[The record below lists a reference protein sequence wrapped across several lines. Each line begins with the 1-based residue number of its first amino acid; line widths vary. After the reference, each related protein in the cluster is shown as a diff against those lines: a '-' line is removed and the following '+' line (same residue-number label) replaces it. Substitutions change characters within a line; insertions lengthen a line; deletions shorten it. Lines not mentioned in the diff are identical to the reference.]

1 MVLDALK
8 EAIID
13 KTLEPG
19 RRLSEAELA
28 EALHV
33 SKTPVREALL
43 RLRYIGLVVPSDRG
57 VKVIMPAT
65 STIRYA
71 YELRAG
77 IERTA
82 ASLAAER
89 ASDDDIERIAALA
102 NDSLVCARDGDGDG
116 FRRHDLAFHTAI
128 AQAARNPMLVS
139 THADVLVLT
148 RALRERDVPCAGDSV
163 ICAEEHTAIAR
174 SLGDRD
180 GETASRCAY
189 EHIGH
194 VMRIVLATMHSRA
207 TTSQDTGS
215 RAETIKAALTGRAV
229 EQRR

>member
-1 MVLDALK
+1 MSSLKPLDFRPGNLTDMVLDALK
-8 EAIID
+8 DAIID
-13 KTLEPG
+13 QTLEPG

-43 RLRYIGLVVPSDRG
+43 RLRYIGLVVPGDRG
-57 VKVIMPAT
+57 VKVILPAT

-82 ASLAAER
+82 AALAAER

-102 NDSLVCARDGDGDG
+102 ADSLACARDGDGDG
-116 FRRHDLAFHTAI
+116 FRRDDLAFHTAI
-128 AQAARNPMLVS
+128 AQAARNPMLAS
-139 THADVLVLT
+139 AHADVLVLT
-148 RALRERDVPCAGDSV
+148 RALRERDVPPTGDSV
-163 ICAEEHTAIAR
+163 ICAEEHVAVAKA
-174 SLGDRD
+174 LAGHD
-180 GETASRCAY
+180 GEAASRGLY

-194 VMRIVLATMHSRA
+194 VMRIVLATMADRP
-207 TTSQDTGS
+207 
-215 RAETIKAALTGRAV
+215 AAVAG
-229 EQRR
+229 